1 MNNSGGNAG
10 IVLTFCVWITLRSHN
25 YVDIDALT
33 MFNYKNASKFHEKK
47 ISHKYNYH
55 IKDDWN

>member
-47 ISHKYNYH
+47 ISHK
-55 IKDDWN
+55 